1 MTTRRRAG
9 ARPRRARDAA
19 PAPAASGS
27 DLNAQG
33 FQLMQ
38 AGRYAEAVPL
48 LQRAVAAWPEDSQ
61 DIEYAYALFNLGKSL
76 SESGNPAAAIPYLE
90 KRLTFKDQRGTVM
103 RELKRAQRAA
113 GA

>member
-1 MTTRRRAG
+1 MTERETVTTPAP
-9 ARPRRARDAA
+9 AEEPAPAEPET

-48 LQRAVAAWPEDSQ
+48 LQRAVATWPEDSQ

-76 SESGNPAAAIPYLE
+76 SGPATRPRRSPTSRSA
-90 KRLTFKDQRGTVM
+90 
-103 RELKRAQRAA
+103 
-113 GA
+113 